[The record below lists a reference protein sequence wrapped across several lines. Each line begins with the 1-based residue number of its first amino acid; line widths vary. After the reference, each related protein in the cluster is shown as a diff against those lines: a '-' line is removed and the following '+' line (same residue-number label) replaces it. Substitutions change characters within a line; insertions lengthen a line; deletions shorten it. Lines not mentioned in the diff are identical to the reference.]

1 MNFQYESGTCVSMQ
15 AVDRACE
22 QALKAIEKE
31 LPKEALTYEVYSTVI
46 EQCADR
52 LRTKRIVL

>member
-22 QALKAIEKE
+22 EALKAIEKE

-46 EQCADR
+46 EKCADR

>member
-1 MNFQYESGTCVSMQ
+1 MRLQYESGICVSME

-22 QALKAIEKE
+22 EALKAIEKE

-46 EQCADR
+46 EKCAER
-52 LRTKRIVL
+52 LRSKKIVL